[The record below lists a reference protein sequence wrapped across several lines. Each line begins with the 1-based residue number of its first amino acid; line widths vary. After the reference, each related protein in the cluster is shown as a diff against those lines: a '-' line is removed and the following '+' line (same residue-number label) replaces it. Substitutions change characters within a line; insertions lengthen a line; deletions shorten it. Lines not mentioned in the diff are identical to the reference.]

1 MLPCHCPG
9 CQTPLTVKVMQCDG
23 CSTEVHGH
31 FKLPILAKLSLE
43 EQNFILN
50 FIKNSGSL
58 KEMAKEL
65 SLSYPSV
72 RNLLDEII
80 DKIKKIEN
88 HE

>member
-1 MLPCHCPG
+1 MLPGHCPS

-31 FKLPILAKLSLE
+31 FKLPILAELSPE

-50 FIKNSGSL
+50 FVKNSGSL
-58 KEMAKEL
+58 KEMAKQL
-65 SLSYPSV
+65 SLSYPTV

-80 DKIKKIEN
+80 EKIGNLEKI
-88 HE
+88 